1 MLSNNGLDT
10 RDQFLYANSSIQKR
24 EVEYYSGLYLLNK
37 NPELKGYDDAYN
49 DPLFNG
55 LSPIMYDAIIQGHFH
70 FKKYDNMDD
79 NIPFYS
85 IRALGMAYD
94 KDPINYA
101 SYIVLHEKENGFDIE
116 EVLVE
121 YDRSQMEWKI
131 LESENPNMTIKRYV
145 RMR

>member
-1 MLSNNGLDT
+1 M
-10 RDQFLYANSSIQKR
+10 
-24 EVEYYSGLYLLNK
+24 EYYSGLYLLNK
-37 NPELKGYDDAYN
+37 NPELKGYEDAYN

-121 YDRSQMEWKI
+121 YDRSKMEWKI

-145 RMR
+145 V